1 VARGSGLRQRNR
13 RSIITGPG
21 AECDIYCC
29 RVGEVI
35 MVCCSEKIG
44 LGSSQLEKLA
54 LRATEKTYGKTDGSE
69 LQLLK

>member
-1 VARGSGLRQRNR
+1 
-13 RSIITGPG
+13 
-21 AECDIYCC
+21 
-29 RVGEVI
+29 